1 MTQRMKHGRLG
12 LALGLAL
19 ASIASAAFAS
29 PASAQSSRF
38 GVLVAPVAGNA
49 KQGAKIAEQVRKN
62 IDEMNTHVSVPQ
74 KEVKNALKKFGVKEQ
89 DANCITYRQLMSN
102 QDAGLNAKL
111 VMCAEID
118 ASGQMVAQFFNP
130 DGSSYDVPPFLVTS
144 EAEAAQQVTT
154 GFQNYVR
161 MLQVVTYCD
170 DYLRSSQWQEAL
182 DNCNQAIELN
192 PKSTH
197 AIYGRGSALMNMERM
212 DEALAAFEQVIAID
226 PIHQEALLAAAVVAS
241 KLGQEEVSRR
251 HLNEYLALNPGDIQ
265 VRLNI
270 ATKMAQEGDPIAAV
284 ALIEEVE
291 HGDTTNLVLREYAG
305 HFAMNAAAKLANAG
319 PANGNADAAVPYFE
333 KALAHYTYVHQMK
346 GDTTPAAIIRN
357 IMVAH
362 GGLGHKDEA
371 LTWGKRATSHPEA
384 DAQTWSAYADQLRNA
399 ERWQESLAALDK
411 VRQLD
416 PEYSVAAR
424 RALILMETGQ
434 LSDVVAAVRE
444 ASSKDELPDAQ
455 RESIAQRL
463 IKTGYD
469 NFQKAKKYETAVA
482 YYDAARNIATT
493 ERTKAMANFF
503 QGFGIYEQARAI
515 QEKGTVATARQS
527 MPMFTRAKA
536 LIEGSGAYTEGAT
549 NRANLLNAIN
559 QLIEIQEA
567 IIKRG

>member
-19 ASIASAAFAS
+19 ASLASAVLAV

-38 GVLVAPVAGNA
+38 GVLVAPITGR
-49 KQGAKIAEQVRKN
+49 QGDKIADQVRKQ
-62 IDEMNTHVSVPQ
+62 IDEMPTHVSVST
-74 KEVKNALKKFGVKEQ
+74 KDVKNALKKFGVKE
-89 DANCITYRQLMSN
+89 DAANCITYRQLISN
-102 QDAGLNAKL
+102 PDAGLDAKL
-111 VMCAEID
+111 VMCGEID

-130 DGSSYDVPPFLVTS
+130 DGSSYDVPPFPVTS
-144 EAEAAQQVTT
+144 EAAAAQQVAT

-212 DEALAAFEQVIAID
+212 DEALAAFEQVVQLD
-226 PIHQEALLAAAVVAS
+226 PINQEALLAAAVVAS

-270 ATKMAQEGDPIAAV
+270 ATKIAQEGDPIAAV

-291 HGDTTNLVLREYAG
+291 HEDTTNLVLREYAG
-305 HFAMNAAAKLANAG
+305 HFAMNAAAKLSNTG
-319 PANGNADAAVPYFE
+319 PANGNADAATPYFE
-333 KALAHYTYVHQMK
+333 KALAHYTYVHQIK
-346 GDTTPAAIIRN
+346 GDTTPPQVIRN

-362 GGLGHKDEA
+362 GGLGHKQEA
-371 LTWGKRATSHPEA
+371 LEWGRRATAHPEA

-416 PEYSVAAR
+416 PTYSVAAR

-444 ASSKDELPDAQ
+444 ASQKDELPDAQ

-469 NFQKAKKYETAVA
+469 NFQKAKKYETAVN
-482 YYDAARNIATT
+482 YYDAARNIAST

-503 QGFGIYEQARAI
+503 QGFGIYEQARAV

-527 MPMFTRAKA
+527 LPMFTRAKT

-559 QLIEIQEA
+559 QLIEIQNA

>member
-19 ASIASAAFAS
+19 ASVASAVIAS

-38 GVLVAPVAGNA
+38 GVLVAPISGR
-49 KQGAKIAEQVRKN
+49 QGSKIADEVRKQ
-62 IDEMNTHVSVPQ
+62 IDEMPTHVSVPN
-74 KEVKNALKKFGVKEQ
+74 KEVKSALKKFGVKEEA
-89 DANCITYRQLMSN
+89 ANCITYRQLMSN
-102 QDAGLNAKL
+102 PDAGLNAKL
-111 VMCAEID
+111 VMCGEID
-118 ASGQMVAQFFNP
+118 ANGQMVAQFFNP
-130 DGSSYDVPPFLVTS
+130 DGSSYDVPPFQVTS
-144 EAEAAQQVTT
+144 ESAAAQQVAT

-212 DEALAAFEQVIAID
+212 DEALAAFEQVVQLD
-226 PIHQEALLAAAVVAS
+226 PINQEALLAAAVVAS

-270 ATKMAQEGDPIAAV
+270 ATKIAQEGDPIAAV

-291 HGDTTNLVLREYAG
+291 HEDTTNLVLREYAG
-305 HFAMNAAAKLANAG
+305 HFAMNAAAKLSNSG
-319 PANGNADAAVPYFE
+319 PANGNADAAAPYFE
-333 KALAHYTYVHQMK
+333 KALAHYKYVHQMK
-346 GDTTPAAIIRN
+346 GDTTPPQVVRN

-362 GGLGHKDEA
+362 GGLGHKQEA
-371 LTWGKRATSHPEA
+371 LEWGRRATAHPEA

-416 PEYSVAAR
+416 PTYSVAAR

-444 ASSKDELPDAQ
+444 ASQKDELPDAQ

-469 NFQKAKKYETAVA
+469 NFQKAKKYETAVS
-482 YYDAARNIATT
+482 YYDAARNIAST

-503 QGFGIYEQARAI
+503 QGFGIYEQARAV

-527 MPMFTRAKA
+527 LPMFTRAKT

-559 QLIEIQEA
+559 QLIEIQNA